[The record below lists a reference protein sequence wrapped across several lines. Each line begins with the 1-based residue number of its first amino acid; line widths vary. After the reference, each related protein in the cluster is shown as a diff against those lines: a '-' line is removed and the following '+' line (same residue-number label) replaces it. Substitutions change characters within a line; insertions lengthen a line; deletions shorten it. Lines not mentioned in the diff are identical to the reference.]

1 MMKGKRQQLLF
12 ASIHVYIIVICPDW
26 VPIRVGLV
34 VFIQNYTVV
43 RLTAVLATPTC
54 HLDPLGSVQRGAHIA
69 RGDIVA
75 RAMKDEYKKSVNPS
89 GEVPSL
95 KTNSGDLANLADSAA
110 SCSFCVH
117 TSCLM
122 FSTARGFKDL
132 KDLEVVNLPSGDAHG
147 G

>member
-1 MMKGKRQQLLF
+1 M
-12 ASIHVYIIVICPDW
+12 
-26 VPIRVGLV
+26 
-34 VFIQNYTVV
+34 IQNCTVA

-69 RGDIVA
+69 LGDIVFA

-117 TSCLM
+117 TS
-122 FSTARGFKDL
+122 
-132 KDLEVVNLPSGDAHG
+132 
-147 G
+147 